1 MRLLEFESKRIFKA
15 EGIPV
20 PRGEVVSSSR
30 EAKQAADSMRL
41 PIILKAQAPV
51 GRRRKSGAVLV
62 AEDLEQVAK
71 TANDMLGMRMDGYV
85 VSRVLVEEYLPA
97 AKELYLSVTID
108 DAKGKPIVLASSEGG
123 TEIEEVAAN
132 SPEKIISQEIDP
144 LSELEQVDARR
155 IASQIGLNADS
166 IPKAS
171 DILWRLYQVFAKYDA
186 TIAEINPLIITR
198 TDSAYAAGA
207 VLTIDDDALYRHDEI
222 SAGILERTQDEI
234 EKEAAKLGIA
244 YVRLEGNIGVI
255 GSGAGLAMTTM
266 DLIRHY
272 GGTPANFL
280 DTGGRI
286 TREHIQNCLN
296 IVMKNPKTI
305 AVLANLYGG
314 INPMIEAAHGIA
326 EFVGQKRSLV
336 PMIVKIRGNFEE
348 QAWDILERAGVA
360 IVKTIQTEDAA
371 KLVVELSTKGP
382 L

>member
-1 MRLLEFESKRIFKA
+1 MRLLEFESKRIFEA

-20 PRGEVVSSSR
+20 PRGEVVSSSK
-30 EAKQAADSMRL
+30 EAKQAADSIGL
-41 PIILKAQAPV
+41 PVMLKAQALV
-51 GRRRKSGAVLV
+51 GRRAKTGAVLV
-62 AEDLEQVAK
+62 AEDLEQVVK
-71 TANDMLGMRMDGYV
+71 TANDIIGMRMNGYV
-85 VSRVLVEEYLPA
+85 VNRLLVEEYLPA
-97 AKELYLSVTID
+97 VKELYFSVTID
-108 DAKGKPIVLASSEGG
+108 DSKGKPIVLASSEGG
-123 TEIEEVAAN
+123 TEIEEIAAN

-144 LSELEQVDARR
+144 LSELKQDQARR
-155 IASQIGLNADS
+155 IASQIGLSGHS

-171 DILWRLYQVFAKYDA
+171 DVLWRLYHVFAKYDA
-186 TIAEINPLIITR
+186 TIAEINPLVITK
-198 TDSAYAAGA
+198 TNTPCAAGA

-222 SAGILERTQDEI
+222 SAGIHERTQDEI

-296 IVMKNPKTI
+296 IVMNDPKVT

-314 INPMIEAAHGIA
+314 INPMIEAAQGIA
-326 EFVGQKRSLV
+326 EFVSQKRPRV
-336 PMIVKIRGNFEE
+336 PVVVKIRGNFEE
-348 QAWDILERAGVA
+348 QAWDILERAGVVV
-360 IVKTIQTEDAA
+360 VKATQTEDAA

-382 L
+382 